1 MSDDQN
7 ATVFP
12 EVHGIEYCAC
22 GQPLH
27 YQTPHAQEL
36 GEEQIR
42 ELGPHIRVVVAD
54 GKWLVPRH
62 YIALHG
68 IKAEDLSQVAEQY
81 GFTRVD

>member
-7 ATVFP
+7 STVFP

-27 YQTPHAQEL
+27 YATPHAQEL
-36 GEEQIR
+36 VEEQIR
-42 ELGPHIRVVVAD
+42 ELGPTIRVVVAN
-54 GKWLVPRH
+54 GAWMVPRH

-68 IKAEDLSQVAEQY
+68 ITADDLSGVAQEM
-81 GFTRVD
+81 GFTPA